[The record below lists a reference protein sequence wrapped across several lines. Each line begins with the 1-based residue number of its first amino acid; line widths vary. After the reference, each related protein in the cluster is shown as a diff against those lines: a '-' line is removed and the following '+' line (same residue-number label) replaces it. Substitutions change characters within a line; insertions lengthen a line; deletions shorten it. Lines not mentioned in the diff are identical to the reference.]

1 MQIIRDINYLQK
13 LQSIMEFIPQDS
25 LNQAIKFQ
33 IDLDEIIDDIP
44 NMPFKYR
51 KSIYFNDNNIR
62 DLIFK
67 GYVIPYK
74 IDTSKNQIIIIGI
87 NKYMEKLI

>member
-13 LQSIMEFIPQDS
+13 LQSIMEFIAQDS

-67 GYVIPYK
+67 GYVVPYK

>member
-1 MQIIRDINYLQK
+1 MQIIRNISYLQK
-13 LQSIMEFIPQDS
+13 LQFIMEFIAEDS
-25 LNQAIKFQ
+25 VNQAIKFQ
-33 IDLDEIIDDIP
+33 VELDEIINDIT

-67 GYVIPYK
+67 GYVVPYK
-74 IDTSKNQIIIIGI
+74 IDTAKNQIIIIGI

>member
-13 LQSIMEFIPQDS
+13 LQSIMEFIAQDS

-33 IDLDEIIDDIP
+33 VDLDEIIDDIP

-62 DLIFK
+62 DLIFTRLCSTLQ
-67 GYVIPYK
+67 
-74 IDTSKNQIIIIGI
+74 D
-87 NKYMEKLI
+87 

>member
-13 LQSIMEFIPQDS
+13 LQSIMEFIAQDS

-67 GYVIPYK
+67 GYVVPYK

-87 NKYMEKLI
+87 NKYMEKI